1 MSIRNQNVVS
11 EIKLNVKFRLYSAA
25 IYTVLDFG
33 YEKYRQTMKKLMNI
47 IQTRFNFSMKYIYQL
62 FLAFN
67 STWLIVVV
75 YLIKEK
81 YKFNFLDNY
90 SIYYSWSIFIL
101 TPILLTALSFVIAA
115 KLPEDTL
122 IDESIH
128 EIELANNNFLPTYL
142 GYFFVSLGVNDVSTL
157 VVVFAMIYVFTYI
170 SQTLYFNPIFLIFGY
185 HFYFIKTNKNIKIFL
200 ITRKK
205 IKTPKEDEFLNLK
218 RINNYTFID
227 L

>member
-1 MSIRNQNVVS
+1 
-11 EIKLNVKFRLYSAA
+11 
-25 IYTVLDFG
+25 
-33 YEKYRQTMKKLMNI
+33 
-47 IQTRFNFSMKYIYQL
+47 MKYIYQL

-81 YKFNFLDNY
+81 YRLNILDNY
-90 SIYYSWSIFIL
+90 SIYYSWAIFIL
-101 TPILLTALSFVIAA
+101 FPLILTSLSFLIAL
-115 KLPEDTL
+115 KLPKDQL
-122 IDESIH
+122 INTAIN

-142 GYFFVSLGVNDVSTL
+142 GYFFVSLGISDIPTL
-157 VVVFAMIYVFTYI
+157 VVVFIMIYIFTYL

-200 ITRKK
+200 ITKK
-205 IKTPKEDEFLNLK
+205 QLKTPGEIGFQNLR

>member
-1 MSIRNQNVVS
+1 
-11 EIKLNVKFRLYSAA
+11 
-25 IYTVLDFG
+25 
-33 YEKYRQTMKKLMNI
+33 
-47 IQTRFNFSMKYIYQL
+47 MKYLYQL

-81 YKFNFLDNY
+81 YKFNILNDY
-90 SIYYSWSIFIL
+90 CIYYSWAIFIL
-101 TPILLTALSFVIAA
+101 IPVILTLLSFLIAY
-115 KLPEDTL
+115 KLPKDILNQT
-122 IDESIH
+122 SVS

-142 GYFFVSLGVNDVSTL
+142 GYFFVSLSVNDISTL
-157 VVVFAMIYVFTYI
+157 TVVFTIIYVFTYL

-185 HFYFIKTNKNIKIFL
+185 HFYFIKTSSNVKIFL

-205 IKTPKEDEFLNLK
+205 IKVPGEIGFSNLK

>member
-1 MSIRNQNVVS
+1 
-11 EIKLNVKFRLYSAA
+11 
-25 IYTVLDFG
+25 
-33 YEKYRQTMKKLMNI
+33 
-47 IQTRFNFSMKYIYQL
+47 MKYLYQL

-81 YKFNFLDNY
+81 YEFNFLDNY
-90 SIYYSWSIFIL
+90 SIYYSWLIFIL
-101 TPILLTALSFVIAA
+101 IPIIFTALSFVIAY
-115 KLPEDTL
+115 KLPKDQLLDT
-122 IDESIH
+122 SVN

-142 GYFFVSLGVNDVSTL
+142 GYFFVSLGVTEVPTL
-157 VVVFAMIYVFTYI
+157 IVVFIMIYFFTYL

-185 HFYFIKTNKNIKIFL
+185 HFYFIKTSRNIKIFL
-200 ITRKK
+200 ITRKQL
-205 IKTPKEDEFLNLK
+205 KTPGETGFENLR

>member
-1 MSIRNQNVVS
+1 
-11 EIKLNVKFRLYSAA
+11 
-25 IYTVLDFG
+25 
-33 YEKYRQTMKKLMNI
+33 
-47 IQTRFNFSMKYIYQL
+47 MKYLYQL

-81 YKFNFLDNY
+81 YRFNILDNY
-90 SIYYSWSIFIL
+90 PIYYSWVIFIL
-101 TPILLTALSFVIAA
+101 FPIILTALSFLIAY
-115 KLPEDTL
+115 KLPKDQL
-122 IDESIH
+122 INTAIN

-142 GYFFVSLGVNDVSTL
+142 GYFFVSLGITDIPTL
-157 VVVFAMIYVFTYI
+157 VVVFIIIYIFTYL

-200 ITRKK
+200 ITKK
-205 IKTPKEDEFLNLK
+205 QLKTPGEIGFQSLR

>member
-1 MSIRNQNVVS
+1 
-11 EIKLNVKFRLYSAA
+11 
-25 IYTVLDFG
+25 
-33 YEKYRQTMKKLMNI
+33 
-47 IQTRFNFSMKYIYQL
+47 MKYIYQL

-81 YKFNFLDNY
+81 YKLNLLDNY
-90 SIYYSWSIFIL
+90 SIYFSWVIFIIFPIIL
-101 TPILLTALSFVIAA
+101 TILSFLIAH
-115 KLPEDTL
+115 KLPKDKL
-122 IDESIH
+122 ISTSIN

-142 GYFFVSLGVNDVSTL
+142 GYFFVSLGINDTPTL
-157 VVVFAMIYVFTYI
+157 IVVFIMIYIFTYL

-200 ITRKK
+200 ITRKHL
-205 IKTPKEDEFLNLK
+205 KTPGEIGFQDLR